1 MSRIDKKKKIT
12 GPRPIAPMGF
22 ETEWTDENYPSI
34 PGDEKKGGTIAMG
47 GGVKFNPAHFGPEP
61 FQSMMTSWDNHNL
74 YINMKD
80 KGGV

>member
-1 MSRIDKKKKIT
+1 
-12 GPRPIAPMGF
+12 MGF

-34 PGDEKKGGTIAMG
+34 PGDDDGNGGSWDERRPDGIG
-47 GGVKFNPAHFGPEP
+47 GGVKFHNFGPEP
-61 FQSMMTSWDNHNL
+61 FQSMMTSWDHNL